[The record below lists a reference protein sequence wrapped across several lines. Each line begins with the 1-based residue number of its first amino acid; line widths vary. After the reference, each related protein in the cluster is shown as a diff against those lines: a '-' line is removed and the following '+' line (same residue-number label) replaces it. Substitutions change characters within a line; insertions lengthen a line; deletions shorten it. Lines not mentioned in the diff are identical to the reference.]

1 MGGGSKVLSEYFL
14 NYQLKMS
21 IPKGSF
27 WFAKL
32 GPLHYM
38 AVLTSS
44 HSPTCLPERRLFVL
58 LGPFYFGPKQ
68 ISRPS
73 LNSYS
78 STVTL

>member
-27 WFAKL
+27 RLAKL

-38 AVLTSS
+38 AVLTEV
-44 HSPTCLPERRLFVL
+44 HIAQLAYQRDACL
-58 LGPFYFGPKQ
+58 
-68 ISRPS
+68 SC
-73 LNSYS
+73 
-78 STVTL
+78 